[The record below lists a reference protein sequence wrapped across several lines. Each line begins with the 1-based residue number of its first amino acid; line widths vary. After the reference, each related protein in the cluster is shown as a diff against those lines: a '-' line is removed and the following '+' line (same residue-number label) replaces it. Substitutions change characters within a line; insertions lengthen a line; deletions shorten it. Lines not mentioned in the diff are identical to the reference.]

1 MILMPLARTLGI
13 TPNTAR
19 MEQNETSE
27 SSFKAQN
34 IYSNDEANTW
44 LNKKKQ

>member
-1 MILMPLARTLGI
+1 MIPMPLARTLGI
-13 TPNTAR
+13 TPNTVR
-19 MEQNETSE
+19 MEQNKTSE

-34 IYSNDEANTW
+34 TYSNNEANTW